1 MTVCILGNG
10 LTALTL
16 AKALVNNKI
25 NVDVLYSKKNYKISD
40 TRTIGISKNNIDFF
54 NSNIINIEEIIWN
67 LKKIEI
73 FSENLNK
80 ERLINFETNNDQ
92 LFSTLKNDKLYNLL
106 EKNLLKNKSFK
117 SKFISKKNL
126 SFLNEYELIINCDPS
141 NLITNRYFNKKIIK
155 KYNSYAYT
163 TIITH
168 DQILNDT
175 AFQIFTKK
183 GPLAFLPISNR
194 QTSIVYSLYNSMNQ
208 KEKKIDQLIKD
219 KNFRYKIKS
228 IDKINSF
235 ELKSLNLR
243 SYYHDNILAFG
254 DLLHKVHPLAGQGFN
269 MTIRDIKIL
278 LEIIKKKLDV
288 GLSLDSSVNSEFQK
302 KLRHKNFIFSNGV
315 DLIHEFFNFER
326 KMKTNF
332 LSKSVKLIGNYP
344 SINKMFTKI
353 ADRGVLF

>member
-1 MTVCILGNG
+1 
-10 LTALTL
+10 
-16 AKALVNNKI
+16 
-25 NVDVLYSKKNYKISD
+25 
-40 TRTIGISKNNIDFF
+40 
-54 NSNIINIEEIIWN
+54 
-67 LKKIEI
+67 
-73 FSENLNK
+73 
-80 ERLINFETNNDQ
+80 
-92 LFSTLKNDKLYNLL
+92 
-106 EKNLLKNKSFK
+106 
-117 SKFISKKNL
+117 
-126 SFLNEYELIINCDPS
+126 
-141 NLITNRYFNKKIIK
+141 
-155 KYNSYAYT
+155 
-163 TIITH
+163 
-168 DQILNDT
+168 
-175 AFQIFTKK
+175 
-183 GPLAFLPISNR
+183 
-194 QTSIVYSLYNSMNQ
+194 MNQ

-219 KNFRYKIKS
+219 KNFRYKIKN

-315 DLIHEFFNFER
+315 DLIQEFFNFER
-326 KMKTNF
+326 KMNTNL